1 MQACNDY
8 THRVIFIKFAPF
20 VDAVPVGAHPGREQ
34 AK

>member
-8 THRVIFIKFAPF
+8 THRVIFINFAPF
-20 VDAVPVGAHPGREQ
+20 AGSVPVGAHPGRAQ